1 MRPLPTAKHPRRRR
15 GGLLLAFVLFAGS
28 CGVLQ
33 VDGAGPLDGEWLV
46 ERIVVDGLDLTPE
59 SGAIV
64 LRIDTPN
71 STLAGRTSC
80 QQIFGSFTID
90 GDGRATFT
98 VPTPPGLECSEAAQF
113 EQDTLIAAL
122 ERSATWSGDATA
134 AVDLVRADQS
144 LVRITRLG

>member
-1 MRPLPTAKHPRRRR
+1 MRSPSPAMLPRRLA
-15 GGLLLAFVLFAGS
+15 GLLATLVVAATS

-33 VDGAGPLDGEWLV
+33 VDGPGPLDGEWLV
-46 ERIVVDGLDLTPE
+46 DRIVVDGADLTPE

-90 GDGRATFT
+90 ADGKATFT
-98 VPTPPGLECSEAAQF
+98 VPTPPGVDCSEAAQF
-113 EQDTLIAAL
+113 EQDLLIAAL
-122 ERSATWSGDATA
+122 EQSASWTGDAGAT
-134 AVDLVRADQS
+134 VDLVRPDQS
-144 LVRITRLG
+144 LVRISRLN

>member
-1 MRPLPTAKHPRRRR
+1 MRSRPAGKLPIPLL
-15 GGLLLAFVLFAGS
+15 GLLVILVAAASS

-46 ERIVVDGLDLTPE
+46 DRIVVDGADITPE

-64 LRIDTPN
+64 LRIDSPN

-90 GDGRATFT
+90 AEGKATFT
-98 VPTPPGLECSEAAQF
+98 VPNPPGVDCSEAAQF
-113 EQDTLIAAL
+113 EQDLLIAAL
-122 ERSATWSGDATA
+122 ERSATWTGDASAT
-134 AVDLVRADQS
+134 VDLVRADQS
-144 LVRITRLG
+144 LVRISRLN

>member
-1 MRPLPTAKHPRRRR
+1 MRSPSPAMLPRRLA
-15 GGLLLAFVLFAGS
+15 GLLAMLVVAATS

-33 VDGAGPLDGEWLV
+33 VDGPGPLDGEWLV
-46 ERIVVDGLDLTPE
+46 DRIVVDGADLTPE

-90 GDGRATFT
+90 ADGKATFT
-98 VPTPPGLECSEAAQF
+98 VPPPPGVDCSEAAQF
-113 EQDTLIAAL
+113 EQDLLIAAL
-122 ERSATWSGDATA
+122 ERSASWTGDAGAT
-134 AVDLVRADQS
+134 VDLVRPDQS
-144 LVRITRLG
+144 LVRISRLN